1 MFHLSYTALDTIF
14 NIAMRKTN
22 FLSKVDYFKAV
33 KKSGNTISFHKNAFT
48 IPSTTTDLTY
58 DVVMDNNN
66 SLVTEQKF
74 HITSTILYFKG

>member
-1 MFHLSYTALDTIF
+1 
-14 NIAMRKTN
+14 MRKTN
-22 FLSKVDYFKAV
+22 FLSKVDYFKAG

-48 IPSTTTDLTY
+48 IPSTAIDLAY

-74 HITSTILYFKG
+74 DV